1 MSIYIYK
8 DCLKPRSEGK
18 SSTLK
23 PLHLHV
29 VLPAALR
36 TIVSHKLCGQK
47 APGGEKPRY
56 GKSWFNTWWQQ
67 GTGSGGA
74 RDEQSQR
81 CPQHKDMCAF
91 LKQKSMLSNS
101 LHKRSWS
108 KDVLCRAVTPR
119 NGIPA
124 IPATPQHWGPAAA
137 FPVYSPL
144 VLGGRGCEVAGCSV
158 FKTIRAVPA
167 LQDQLL
173 DTLILSLCCVY
184 MIKSLSYGRT
194 ELSNS

>member
-1 MSIYIYK
+1 M
-8 DCLKPRSEGK
+8 KPRSEGK

-36 TIVSHKLCGQK
+36 TIEFLTNSAGKRHL
-47 APGGEKPRY
+47 GGGKSRY
-56 GKSWFNTWWQQ
+56 GKSWFNTWGQQ

-74 RDEQSQR
+74 GEEQGQR

-108 KDVLCRAVTPR
+108 KDVLCQAVTPR

-124 IPATPQHWGPAAA
+124 IPATPQRWGPAAA
-137 FPVYSPL
+137 FPVYSPS
-144 VLGGRGCEVAGCSV
+144 VLGGRGCEVAGCSA
-158 FKTIRAVPA
+158 FKTI
-167 LQDQLL
+167 
-173 DTLILSLCCVY
+173 
-184 MIKSLSYGRT
+184 
-194 ELSNS
+194 